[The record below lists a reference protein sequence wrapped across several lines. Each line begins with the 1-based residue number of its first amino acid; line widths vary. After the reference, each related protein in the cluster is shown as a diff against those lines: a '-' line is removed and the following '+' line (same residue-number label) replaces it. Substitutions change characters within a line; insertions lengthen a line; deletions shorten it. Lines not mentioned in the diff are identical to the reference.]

1 LRFDDARQAGCRTLT
16 DVLEHRATRDGARI
30 ACRFLSSSG
39 DEQDVLTYS
48 GLHERAARFA
58 GSIAK
63 CTERGDR
70 VVVLLPPGLDYVATL
85 FACQM
90 AGVICVPAY
99 PPNPRRP
106 DGRVASI
113 VADCGAHVAI
123 VSAALHHRLDAY
135 IAASPTLVSV
145 RWLDVES
152 FAGATPLSSPRG
164 NSADALAFLQ
174 YTSGSTGDPRG
185 VMLPHSAVLHNLG
198 VIMRQTKTREDDE
211 AVLWV
216 PPYHDMGL
224 IGAILQPVYARYPVN
239 LLAPATFS
247 QFPVRWLQA
256 LTRYRAT
263 TTAAPNSA
271 YDLCV
276 ERVTDDEK
284 AGLDLSRV
292 RQALNGAEPIRPESI
307 ERFVAAFGPQGFSA
321 SAFLPCYGLAEATL
335 FAAGISRDEAPPVIT
350 VDRAL
355 LEARLFGVADSGNT
369 VSLVSV
375 GPPADELTIHVVDPA
390 RGVRCEADEVG
401 EIWIAGGSVAAGY
414 WGREAE
420 TAEIFHARL
429 EGSDQT
435 FLRTGDFG
443 VMHDGELVV
452 TGRLKDL
459 VIVGGRN
466 FYPQDLEHAAESAHP
481 HVRSGSVAAFS
492 TGAEGRERVVVVA
505 EVARHHHSADGPAVT
520 GAVRAAV
527 ADALGVR
534 VDEVVLIRHGMLP
547 KTSSGK
553 LQRRLT
559 RARFESGE
567 LALVAPLPEARRSTA
582 SAEPATS
589 TERAGEIRTW
599 LREYARERLDSRGM
613 DERRELPADVM
624 RELAAHGLFGLQTPA
639 SLGGISLTNA
649 DTMRVIEQLAAIDLT
664 LATYVGG
671 HNSLGLRPILRFAA
685 PELRDTIVPP
695 LARGERLAALALTE
709 PAAGSNPWAIESIAL
724 PDDPGWRLHGVKS
737 WIGSAGVASTFNVF
751 ARIPGDDGGITA
763 FVAHAGTPG
772 LRVGDAA
779 LTLGMRAM
787 LQNAVHLEGAYVS
800 RESVLGHV
808 GGGIDVA
815 HDTFLHA
822 RFGVAAM
829 CLGGIKR
836 ALQLASRYATRRRVA
851 SGRLADHP
859 ATRARLSAIAASACA
874 LDAYLATLAH
884 ALDEGTAIGEDAF
897 TICKTAAPE
906 LLWEAVDAAMQ
917 LVGGRGYIETNPLA
931 QLLRDARLL
940 RIFEG
945 PTEPLLVH
953 LGARAMRETDALRDL
968 LAVRLQAPDVA
979 HRLADATE
987 RATERL
993 TRVGRGASR
1002 AQAHQWS
1009 SYLLGTAAT
1018 WGAMAASARIARNTG
1033 IAGAEVA
1040 VALLEERFEHAISR
1054 CRAADAVER
1063 SAFASESLD
1072 AAVVWANGGIGD
1084 VEQRSNTALDPM
1096 LHPEWGEASGT
1107 RPMESARRER
1117 FAASTPPASLA
1128 FILGWLSDEF
1138 QIPAESLSA
1147 ESSLRD
1153 HGLDSLAATRL
1164 VVALETHLSRR
1175 IDASQLW
1182 RSATI
1187 AEFAAALEG
1196 STIPAEPIPTL
1207 AASRAGASDVLAISH
1222 WPEYRALRA
1231 RLAEAENEAPNPY
1244 FAMHE
1249 GISAAT
1255 AVVAGRELL
1264 NFSSYNYLGLSGHP
1278 EVTNAAQEAA
1288 ERYGTSVSASRIAS
1302 GERPLHR
1309 ELEQALATFAG
1320 VDDALVF
1327 VGGHATNVSVLSHLF
1342 GPGDLVLCDALI
1354 HNSALQGAAFSGARW
1369 VTFPHNDWGACDR
1382 MLADLRSRHRR
1393 TLVVI
1398 EGAYGADGDIPDLAR
1413 FVEVKSRHG
1422 AMLMVDEAHSLGVLG
1437 RSGRGVAEHAGVEP
1451 GAIDIL
1457 MGTLSKSLASCGGY
1471 IAGSEALVEY
1481 LKYTAPGFVYSVGIT
1496 PPNAAAALA
1505 ALHVLR
1511 REPERVRRVQ
1521 ANAAAFLRYARDAG
1535 LDTGHALGTGV
1546 VPIIIGDS
1554 MRAMRASHALFERGV
1569 NVQPMISPAV
1579 ANDGARLRFFVSS
1592 EHTDVQLRDAVRLT
1606 AESLSMDRD
1615 GGALTLAVRY

>member
-1 LRFDDARQAGCRTLT
+1 
-16 DVLEHRATRDGARI
+16 
-30 ACRFLSSSG
+30 
-39 DEQDVLTYS
+39 
-48 GLHERAARFA
+48 
-58 GSIAK
+58 
-63 CTERGDR
+63 
-70 VVVLLPPGLDYVATL
+70 
-85 FACQM
+85 
-90 AGVICVPAY
+90 
-99 PPNPRRP
+99 
-106 DGRVASI
+106 
-113 VADCGAHVAI
+113 
-123 VSAALHHRLDAY
+123 
-135 IAASPTLVSV
+135 
-145 RWLDVES
+145 
-152 FAGATPLSSPRG
+152 
-164 NSADALAFLQ
+164 
-174 YTSGSTGDPRG
+174 
-185 VMLPHSAVLHNLG
+185 
-198 VIMRQTKTREDDE
+198 
-211 AVLWV
+211 
-216 PPYHDMGL
+216 
-224 IGAILQPVYARYPVN
+224 
-239 LLAPATFS
+239 
-247 QFPVRWLQA
+247 
-256 LTRYRAT
+256 
-263 TTAAPNSA
+263 
-271 YDLCV
+271 
-276 ERVTDDEK
+276 
-284 AGLDLSRV
+284 
-292 RQALNGAEPIRPESI
+292 
-307 ERFVAAFGPQGFSA
+307 
-321 SAFLPCYGLAEATL
+321 
-335 FAAGISRDEAPPVIT
+335 
-350 VDRAL
+350 
-355 LEARLFGVADSGNT
+355 
-369 VSLVSV
+369 
-375 GPPADELTIHVVDPA
+375 
-390 RGVRCEADEVG
+390 
-401 EIWIAGGSVAAGY
+401 
-414 WGREAE
+414 
-420 TAEIFHARL
+420 
-429 EGSDQT
+429 
-435 FLRTGDFG
+435 
-443 VMHDGELVV
+443 
-452 TGRLKDL
+452 
-459 VIVGGRN
+459 
-466 FYPQDLEHAAESAHP
+466 
-481 HVRSGSVAAFS
+481 
-492 TGAEGRERVVVVA
+492 
-505 EVARHHHSADGPAVT
+505 
-520 GAVRAAV
+520 
-527 ADALGVR
+527 
-534 VDEVVLIRHGMLP
+534 
-547 KTSSGK
+547 
-553 LQRRLT
+553 
-559 RARFESGE
+559 
-567 LALVAPLPEARRSTA
+567 
-582 SAEPATS
+582 
-589 TERAGEIRTW
+589 
-599 LREYARERLDSRGM
+599 
-613 DERRELPADVM
+613 
-624 RELAAHGLFGLQTPA
+624 
-639 SLGGISLTNA
+639 
-649 DTMRVIEQLAAIDLT
+649 
-664 LATYVGG
+664 
-671 HNSLGLRPILRFAA
+671 
-685 PELRDTIVPP
+685 
-695 LARGERLAALALTE
+695 
-709 PAAGSNPWAIESIAL
+709 
-724 PDDPGWRLHGVKS
+724 
-737 WIGSAGVASTFNVF
+737 
-751 ARIPGDDGGITA
+751 
-763 FVAHAGTPG
+763 
-772 LRVGDAA
+772 
-779 LTLGMRAM
+779 MRAM

-884 ALDEGTAIGEDAF
+884 ALDEGPAIGEDAF

-1207 AASRAGASDVLAISH
+1207 AASRAGA
-1222 WPEYRALRA
+1222 
-1231 RLAEAENEAPNPY
+1231 
-1244 FAMHE
+1244 
-1249 GISAAT
+1249 
-1255 AVVAGRELL
+1255 
-1264 NFSSYNYLGLSGHP
+1264 
-1278 EVTNAAQEAA
+1278 
-1288 ERYGTSVSASRIAS
+1288 
-1302 GERPLHR
+1302 
-1309 ELEQALATFAG
+1309 
-1320 VDDALVF
+1320 
-1327 VGGHATNVSVLSHLF
+1327 TNVSVLSHLF

-1413 FVEVKSRHG
+1413 FVEVKSPHG

-1457 MGTLSKSLASCGGY
+1457 MGTLSKSLASCGGGQAL
-1471 IAGSEALVEY
+1471 IGGS
-1481 LKYTAPGFVYSVGIT
+1481 
-1496 PPNAAAALA
+1496 
-1505 ALHVLR
+1505 
-1511 REPERVRRVQ
+1511 
-1521 ANAAAFLRYARDAG
+1521 
-1535 LDTGHALGTGV
+1535 
-1546 VPIIIGDS
+1546 
-1554 MRAMRASHALFERGV
+1554 
-1569 NVQPMISPAV
+1569 
-1579 ANDGARLRFFVSS
+1579 
-1592 EHTDVQLRDAVRLT
+1592 
-1606 AESLSMDRD
+1606 
-1615 GGALTLAVRY
+1615 